1 MSKDKTKDSF
11 LKGALILGIAG
22 VAVKIIGAFFRI
34 PLGNMIGSTGM
45 GYYQSAYP
53 VYTLF
58 LTLATAGF
66 PTAVAKLVSEKL
78 AIGDERGA
86 NKVFKV
92 SSKVLFI
99 TGIISFCIFFFGAE
113 WIVTKF
119 IKNPDALNSMRAIAP
134 ALIIVPLM
142 SAYRGYFQG
151 QKDMTKIAISQ
162 IVEQIFRVVLGLGL
176 AYMLMKSAG
185 PTMGAAGAISGAA
198 IGALASIIYLLAAF
212 ARGAKDRRER
222 LEKSKRFEEE
232 SFSRIFK
239 NLLAVAI
246 PITIGASV
254 MPLVNMVDNGI
265 VIRRLIAAGYSLK
278 EANSMFGQLTG
289 MAMSIINLPAVI
301 TTAMS
306 MSLVP
311 SISQAYALGNKEKAR
326 KDTLSAVKVT
336 LIIVL
341 PCAFGMAS
349 LAGPIMKLL
358 FPAEPATV
366 GTILFTLTPCV
377 IFLGLIQT
385 LTGILQGMGKAIVPV
400 IALIVGMTFK
410 ITISYTL
417 TAIPSINVLGSAIGT
432 VTAYT
437 VAAIINIAFVKKA
450 MGVKFSKR
458 EFIIKPLITVISMF
472 AAVKLAYFVTSP
484 MLGNTI
490 ATLLSIIVGAVV
502 YVVVLLGIGA
512 ITEEEIKTM
521 PKGDKIY
528 KLLKKVRLIK

>member
-1 MSKDKTKDSF
+1 MGKDKSKDSF

-66 PTAVAKLVSEKL
+66 PTAVAKLVSEKI
-78 AIGDERGA
+78 AIGDDRGA
-86 NKVFKV
+86 HKIFKV
-92 SSKVLFI
+92 SAKVLFI
-99 TGIISFCIFFFGAE
+99 TGIVSFCIFFFGAE
-113 WIVTKF
+113 LIVNGF
-119 IKNPDALNSMRAIAP
+119 IKNPGALSSMRAIAP

-151 QKDMTKIAISQ
+151 QKDMSKIAISQ
-162 IVEQIFRVVLGLGL
+162 IVEQLFRVVLGLAL
-176 AYMLMKSAG
+176 AFMLMRSSG

-198 IGALASIIYLLAAF
+198 IGALGSIIYLLMAYL
-212 ARGAKDRRER
+212 RGSKERKER
-222 LEKSKRFEEE
+222 LSTAKHFEEE
-232 SFSRIFK
+232 QFSLILK

-265 VIRRLIAAGYSLK
+265 VIRRLMVAGFSLK

-311 SISQAYALGNKEKAR
+311 SISQSYALGNKDAAR
-326 KDTLSAVKVT
+326 KDTQKAVKVT

-349 LAGPIMKLL
+349 LAGPIMNLL
-358 FPAEPATV
+358 YPSEPSIV

-377 IFLGLIQT
+377 IFLGIIQT
-385 LTGILQGMGKAIVPV
+385 LTGILQGMGKPMVPV
-400 IALIVGMTFK
+400 IALMVGMAFK
-410 ITISYTL
+410 IGISYTL

-437 VAAIINIAFVKKA
+437 VAALVNFIYVKKK
-450 MGVKFSKR
+450 MNVTFPSR
-458 EFIIKPLITVISMF
+458 EFVIKPLFTVISMF
-472 AAVKLAYFVTSP
+472 AAVKLSY
-484 MLGNTI
+484 MLIAMFTGNAI
-490 ATLLSIIVGAVV
+490 ATLLSIVVGAAV
-502 YVVVLLGIGA
+502 YAVVLLGVGG
-512 ITEEEIKTM
+512 ITKDEIMTL
-521 PKGDKIY
+521 PKGAKIY
-528 KLLKKVRLIK
+528 ALLKKCKLVR